1 MKRYSKNSSQGV
13 DSLVTL
19 RFTMDAKGDV
29 GSMKTVKEVSQL
41 AGISIR
47 TLRYYDEVGLLKP
60 TQVSEAGYRLYDD
73 KALERLQEIMFF
85 KEMEIPLE
93 QIKQIVEDPTLD
105 RQEVLLLQKGILEKK
120 RNRLNG
126 LIELI
131 EDVSRGVN
139 TMSFEAFSEE
149 DISRIV
155 EHTLSHIKPEL
166 LQQFTEKYGGL
177 EAIREEMSRELK
189 DPETE
194 AHLIKLY
201 GGKEKAITV
210 SLSGTGSMDE
220 ITKYQKETDEIYRQ
234 FAEAMKFKDEA
245 QKKDAVRRLA
255 ESSKAMWHIE
265 NTRYYLLRLAETFG
279 QNGALIKATDEQYG
293 EGVVQYMVEAIR
305 EYYGVE

>member
-1 MKRYSKNSSQGV
+1 
-13 DSLVTL
+13 
-19 RFTMDAKGDV
+19 
-29 GSMKTVKEVSQL
+29 MKTVKEVSQL

-105 RQEVLLLQKGILEKK
+105 RQEVLLLQKAILEKK

-194 AHLIKLY
+194 AQLIKLY

>member
-1 MKRYSKNSSQGV
+1 
-13 DSLVTL
+13 
-19 RFTMDAKGDV
+19 
-29 GSMKTVKEVSQL
+29 MKTVKEVSQL

-105 RQEVLLLQKGILEKK
+105 RQEVLLLQKAVLEKK

-131 EDVSRGVN
+131 EDVSKGVN

-149 DISRIV
+149 DIRKIV
-155 EHTLSHIKPEL
+155 EHTLSQLKPEQ
-166 LQQFTEKYGGL
+166 LQQFAEKYGGL
-177 EAIREEMSRELK
+177 EAVQKEMARELK

-201 GGKEKAITV
+201 GGKEKAIAA
-210 SLSGTGSMDE
+210 SLSGTGGMDE

-234 FAEAMKFKDEA
+234 FAEAMNTKDEA

-279 QNGALIKATDEQYG
+279 QNEALIKATDVQYG
-293 EGVVQYMVEAIR
+293 EGVVKYMVDAIR

>member
-1 MKRYSKNSSQGV
+1 
-13 DSLVTL
+13 
-19 RFTMDAKGDV
+19 
-29 GSMKTVKEVSQL
+29 MKTVKEVSKL

-47 TLRYYDEVGLLKP
+47 TLRYYDEMGLLRP

-201 GGKEKAITV
+201 GGKEKAIAV

>member
-1 MKRYSKNSSQGV
+1 
-13 DSLVTL
+13 
-19 RFTMDAKGDV
+19 
-29 GSMKTVKEVSQL
+29 MKTVKEVSQL